1 MRILAISIL
10 SLTVFFIGCKSRE
23 ERIDSITPDNVTEKF
38 YWSTFETETD
48 TFYTAMYLPLN
59 LDTVTKTY
67 YAQLDIASYYTILYQ
82 RSLQNITAY
91 NYLHFDS
98 LADATNA
105 YPLFRINGVEV
116 NIGKLKF
123 GKRNIQGYKNY
134 GEPIISNKNALVEE
148 NSIGTIGANIFLNKL
163 LIINFP
169 DQTISVLDSSNANL
183 ENCFS
188 FEECKII
195 DSSSILVPIVVNG
208 KTLYFMYDTGSSLFP
223 MITSLSKW
231 KEITTQKIND
241 TINASN
247 WGNPVTML
255 GSNSSKNIKIGI
267 NSFTDFK
274 VYYALDNYFDFQRM
288 YCDGIIGNAL
298 FLNKTICIDYKTKRF
313 GIAK

>member
-1 MRILAISIL
+1 MRILAISII
-10 SLTVFFIGCKSRE
+10 SLTVLFIGCKSRE

-82 RSLQNITAY
+82 TSLQSITAY
-91 NYLHFDS
+91 DYLHFDS
-98 LADATNA
+98 LAYATNA
-105 YPLFRINGVEV
+105 YPLFGINCVEV

-123 GKRNIQGYKNY
+123 GKRNIRGYKNY
-134 GEPIISNKNALVEE
+134 GEPILSNKNALAEE
-148 NSIGTIGANIFLNKL
+148 NSIGTIGADIFQNKL
-163 LIINFP
+163 LVINFP
-169 DQTISVLDSSNANL
+169 DQTITVLDSSNSDL

-188 FEECKII
+188 FEECKIR
-195 DSSSILVPIVVNG
+195 DNGILVPVVVNG
-208 KTLYFMYDTGSSLFP
+208 KTLYFMYDSGSSLFP

-241 TINASN
+241 TIPVSN
-247 WGNPVTML
+247 WGNPITML

-274 VYYALDNYFDFQRM
+274 VYYALDNNFDFQRM

>member
-10 SLTVFFIGCKSRE
+10 SLTVHFIGCKSRE
-23 ERIDSITPDNVTEKF
+23 ERIDSIIPDNVTEKF

-48 TFYTAMYLPLN
+48 TFYTVMFLPLN
-59 LDTVTKTY
+59 LDNVTKTY
-67 YAQLDIASYYTILYQ
+67 YAQLDIASNYTILYQ
-82 RSLQNITAY
+82 RNLQSITAY

-105 YPLFRINGVEV
+105 YPLFGINGVEV

-123 GKRNIQGYKNY
+123 GKRNIRGYKNF
-134 GEPIISNKNALVEE
+134 GEPIISNKNDLAEE
-148 NSIGTIGANIFLNKL
+148 NCIGTVGANIFLNKL

-169 DQTISVLDSSNANL
+169 DQTISVLDSSNADL
-183 ENCFS
+183 ENYFS

-195 DSSSILVPIVVNG
+195 DSSILVPIVVNE

-241 TINASN
+241 TIPVTN
-247 WGNPVTML
+247 WRNPVTML
-255 GSNSSKNIKIGI
+255 GSYSSKKIKIGI
-267 NSFTDFK
+267 NSLTNFK
-274 VYYALDNYFDFQRM
+274 VYYTLDNYFDFQRM